1 MEKLI
6 ANILHN
12 WQHKIVALAI
22 AIVVWL
28 FVHNSI
34 TSTKTIPGVPIRI
47 VNLPADKTIQ
57 GLLPKG
63 ILNKRIALTLS
74 GSKSVIRE
82 LEPGDLEVLIDA
94 ADIDVNR
101 EDWVVVLTKQNL
113 VSLSPDIDLA
123 HNISDVA
130 HTEFI
135 LKISRLV
142 TAKVPIHI
150 LAPIGEVPEG
160 YELLDIW
167 PQKLMQTLSGPEDA
181 IQNLK
186 NHGLE
191 VVFDLSQITRG
202 ELDAILSAHLN
213 KQDDEISFYVPN
225 HWKEVAI
232 PFHNNA
238 LEEINDPAAEFLRI
252 DFLKKEFFPIEKEIP
267 VRAFFPLKNLAEM
280 NPDKYSLATGE
291 KIKERNGVFVLNQ
304 PLYTQN
310 VSRLFVDII
319 KPYLE
324 LTILVAPKSEREL
337 LEWSVEVIGAKELE
351 DTYVAYLIGSSPE
364 ESDKKKSLLLHQLQ
378 EPLLRKRFRDYL
390 QKLSFYTSQH
400 QKLYIDSFIESN
412 LIKIKS

>member
-1 MEKLI
+1 METLI
-6 ANILHN
+6 SKILSN
-12 WQHKIVALAI
+12 WQHKIVAITI
-22 AIVVWL
+22 ALVVWL

-47 VNLPADKTIQ
+47 VNLPPDKTIQ

-94 ADIDVNR
+94 ADIDLNR
-101 EDWVVVLTKQNL
+101 EDWVVVLTKHNL

-123 HNISDVA
+123 HSISDVA

-142 TAKVPIHI
+142 TAKIPVNI
-150 LAPIGEVPEG
+150 LPPIGEAPEG

-186 NHGLE
+186 SHGLE
-191 VVFDLSQITRG
+191 LVFDLSQITRA
-202 ELDAILSAHLN
+202 ELDAIQSAHLN

-238 LEEINDPAAEFLRI
+238 LEEINDPAAQHLRI
-252 DFLKKEFFPIEKEIP
+252 DFLKKEILLIEKEIP
-267 VRAFFPLKNLAEM
+267 IRIFFPLKNLAEI
-280 NPDKYSLATGE
+280 NPEKYALAMGE
-291 KIKERNGVFVLNQ
+291 KIKKREGIFILAQNL
-304 PLYTQN
+304 LTQN
-310 VSRLFVDII
+310 VSRLFVEII

-324 LTILVAPKSEREL
+324 VVIVAAPKSEREI
-337 LEWSVEVIGAKELE
+337 LEWSIEVIAANELE
-351 DTYVAYLIGSSPE
+351 DIYVAYLIGDNQD
-364 ESDKKKSLLLHQLQ
+364 ESDRQRSLMLRQLQ

-390 QKLSFYTSQH
+390 KKLTLYSSPNQKLH
-400 QKLYIDSFIESN
+400 IDSFIEAN
-412 LIKIKS
+412 LIKVKS